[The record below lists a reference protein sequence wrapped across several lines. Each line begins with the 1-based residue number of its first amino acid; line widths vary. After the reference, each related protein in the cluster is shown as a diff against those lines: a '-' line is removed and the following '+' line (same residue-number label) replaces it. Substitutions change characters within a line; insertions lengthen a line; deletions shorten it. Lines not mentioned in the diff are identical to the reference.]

1 MNHVLTRPTIDGRLL
16 YRLVKFCLVG
26 FFGLFLNSGVLF
38 LLHGVGGVPVL
49 LAASLAFETCVINQY
64 FWHEFWTF
72 GTRSPSVIRF
82 LRYNAVSLG
91 GLGIT
96 LATLH
101 LLTDLAGVYYLIANL
116 VGIGLGTLWNLSL
129 NFMWTWR
136 SRSSAAIEPD
146 SPPSLRPHSGQV

>member
-1 MNHVLTRPTIDGRLL
+1 MAHVLTRPTIDPKVV

-26 FFGLFLNSGVLF
+26 FCGLFLNTGVLF
-38 LLHGVGGVPVL
+38 LLHSVGGVPVL
-49 LAASLAFETCVINQY
+49 LAASISFESAVINQY

-82 LRYNAVSLG
+82 LRYNAVALG

-96 LATLH
+96 LAALH
-101 LLTDLAGVYYLIANL
+101 LLTDVAGVYYLIANA

-136 SRSSAAIEPD
+136 SRSSAVVNT
-146 SPPSLRPHSGQV
+146 SSV